1 MRLSIP
7 ALLTAALLA
16 GAAGAQTPPPP
27 PTAPTLPPPSPTTD
41 LLGTSCAEFLAVLAT
56 SAPPPNPTQ
65 EQTEATQRAQA
76 DAFMALIWANGY
88 QTFKNGSNLRSAG
101 ITRDWLVSTTLALAK
116 ICKANPKFT
125 IYEAG
130 AALP

>member
-1 MRLSIP
+1 MRCSIP
-7 ALLTAALLA
+7 ALLAAALLA
-16 GAAGAQTPPPP
+16 SAAAAQTPPAAPP
-27 PTAPTLPPPSPTTD
+27 MPAPSPTTD

-65 EQTEATQRAQA
+65 EQIEATQRAQA

-88 QTFKNGSNLRSAG
+88 QTFKNGNNLRKAG
-101 ITRDWLVSTTLALAK
+101 ISRDWLVSTTLAMAK
-116 ICKANPKFT
+116 TCKANPKFT
-125 IYEAG
+125 IYQAG